1 MPRSMWTGS
10 ISFGLVNVPVRLY
23 SAVSQKEVRFHMLHG
38 ADGGRIQQKRVCSVD
53 GQEVPWE
60 EIVKG
65 YELSRHRYVTVTPE
79 ELKALEPRATRSID
93 IEDFV
98 ALDEIDPI
106 FFESTYYLAPDRG
119 AAKAYR
125 LLYEAMKRT
134 GKVGIARVVLRTKKY
149 LCTVRPL
156 EKALALS
163 TMLYADEVVPQ
174 DELGLPSP
182 GEVETRER
190 ELQMA
195 EQLVESLTTRFE
207 PAKYQ
212 DDFRERVLELI
223 DRKAEGQEI
232 VAPEVEEAPAQV
244 INLIDALEAS
254 LAASRKP
261 AAAAPIRAGEAE
273 PAAAAGGGGRGRRAS
288 AAREEPP
295 PRGEIRKRAEA
306 ARVARTPATRGPA
319 RRKKDE
325 E

>member
-10 ISFGLVNVPVRLY
+10 ISFGLVNVPVRLF

-53 GQEVPWE
+53 GQEVPWDD
-60 EIVKG
+60 IVKG
-65 YELSRHRYVTVTPE
+65 YEISRHRYVTVTPD

-119 AAKAYR
+119 AGKAYR
-125 LLYEAMKRT
+125 LLYEAMKST

-163 TMLYADEVVPQ
+163 TMLYADEVVSQ
-174 DELGLPSP
+174 DDLGLPAP

-195 EQLVESLTTRFE
+195 RQLVESLTTKFE
-207 PAKYQ
+207 PEKYR
-212 DDFRERVLELI
+212 DDFREKVQELI
-223 DRKAEGQEI
+223 EKKAEGQEI
-232 VAPEVEEAPAQV
+232 VARPEEEAPAQV

-254 LAASRKP
+254 LAAAGKP
-261 AAAAPIRAGEAE
+261 VRAEAGPAPGTRPARPPGEEA
-273 PAAAAGGGGRGRRAS
+273 
-288 AAREEPP
+288 PP
-295 PRGEIRKRAEA
+295 ERGELPRRRAEA
-306 ARVARTPATRGPA
+306 ARTARAPAK
-319 RRKKDE
+319 RKKGE
-325 E
+325 